1 MGTLQTEKLMVRT
14 TDDIVNVRQIVRKIA
29 IETGFNLVDQTKII
43 TAASELARNTV
54 IYGGGGVLKI
64 EVLTNGSKSGV
75 KLIFEDE
82 GPGIADVEQALKDGY
97 TSGQG
102 LGMGLGG
109 ARRLSNEFE
118 IQSQP
123 GKGTRVAI
131 TKWK

>member
-1 MGTLQTEKLMVRT
+1 MATLQTEKLMVRT
-14 TDDIVNVRQIVRKIA
+14 SDDIVNVRQTVRKIA
-29 IETGFNLVDQTKII
+29 IDTGFNLVDQTKII
-43 TAASELARNTV
+43 TAASELARNT
-54 IYGGGGVLKI
+54 IIHGGGGILNI
-64 EVLTNGSKSGV
+64 QIITNGNRSGV

-82 GPGIADVEQALKDGY
+82 GPGIADIELALKDGY

-118 IQSQP
+118 IQSEL

>member
-14 TDDIVNVRQIVRKIA
+14 TDDIVNVRQTVRKIA
-29 IETGFNLVDQTKII
+29 INTGFNLVDQTKII

-64 EVLTNGSKSGV
+64 EILTNGNRSGV
-75 KLIFEDE
+75 KLVFEDE
-82 GPGIADVEQALKDGY
+82 GPGIADLELALKDGY

-118 IQSQP
+118 IDSKP

>member
-1 MGTLQTEKLMVRT
+1 MTTLHAETLMVRT
-14 TDDIVNVRQIVRKIA
+14 TDDIVNVRQRVRNIA
-29 IETGFNLVDQTKII
+29 ISSGFNLVDQTKII

-54 IYGGGGVLKI
+54 IYGGGGILRI
-64 EVLTNGSKSGV
+64 ELVSNGTRSGV

-82 GPGIADVEQALKDGY
+82 GPGIADVELALRDGY
-97 TSGQG
+97 TTGSG

-109 ARRLSNEFE
+109 SRRLSNEFQIE
-118 IQSQP
+118 STP

>member
-1 MGTLQTEKLMVRT
+1 MGTLQTETLMVRT
-14 TDDIVNVRQIVRKIA
+14 TDDIVNVRQFVRKVA
-29 IETGFNLVDQTKII
+29 IDTGFNLVDQTKII

-54 IYGGGGVLKI
+54 IYGGGGIVKI
-64 EVLTNGSKSGV
+64 EIVTNGNKSGV

-82 GPGIADVEQALKDGY
+82 GPGISDLELALKDGY

-118 IQSQP
+118 IDSKP